1 MTRLAQLHEYKDID
15 DNFLPHIKF
24 LDYDAYIKQG
34 GSEEYIKYLCNS
46 TITPKPGW
54 VFYIPLIKGFGF
66 WRKFYRIWVYMR
78 DPWTFEF
85 YGTKEEALNQQTLR
99 EELVRSRYWIQQ
111 GKNTMTLIVPLY
123 SVGPL
128 YCVGS
133 TNRLCGLYGA
143 YLINFFRNGYAHRS
157 AGVFPL
163 GR

>member
-111 GKNTMTLIVPLY
+111 GKTP
-123 SVGPL
+123 
-128 YCVGS
+128 
-133 TNRLCGLYGA
+133 
-143 YLINFFRNGYAHRS
+143 
-157 AGVFPL
+157 
-163 GR
+163 